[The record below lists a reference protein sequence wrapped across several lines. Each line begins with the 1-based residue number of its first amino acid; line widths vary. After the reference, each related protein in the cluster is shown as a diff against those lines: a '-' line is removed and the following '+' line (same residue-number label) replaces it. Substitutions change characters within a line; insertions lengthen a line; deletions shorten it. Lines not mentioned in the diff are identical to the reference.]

1 MAKHRHRRLSKTGKI
16 IVTVGIVVAIALTG
30 GIGYGI
36 YSWLN
41 PEKPSDQKPS
51 EQPVVSTTP
60 IASSDPSLAS
70 VYDPIYQKY
79 HDLNSDYVAY
89 LEWENDLLYNYD
101 SHTVDQYPHVIVRS
115 SYADQITENRDMS
128 NPEFAALVNSCN
140 AQYLRTDIN
149 HQDVSYG
156 QEFMDAANT
165 LDENGIPMDQNLIIY
180 GHYVYEYRYEQDKLK
195 FTPLDTLCDP
205 SVYDQYDTFT
215 LTFNGQQRTYQ
226 VAHAFYYEK
235 ASYNTTGDALTDY
248 LNCPFNPN
256 YTAEQLS
263 DYMDRI
269 ENEYGDFIETDVPIH
284 DGDSFVTLQTCVEND
299 ESRLFIVIGKEIDR
313 VDF

>member
-1 MAKHRHRRLSKTGKI
+1 MSKQKHRRLSKTGKI
-16 IVTVGIVVAIALTG
+16 IVTVGCVLAVALVG

-36 YSWLN
+36 YSWLQ
-41 PEKPSDQKPS
+41 PSDQSPQTTVAPS
-51 EQPVVSTTP
+51 PTP
-60 IASSDPSLAS
+60 SSDPSLAS
-70 VYDPIYQKY
+70 IYDPIYTQY

-89 LEWENDLLYNYD
+89 LEWENNLLYNYD

-115 SYADQITENRDMS
+115 KYADQVTENRDMS
-128 NPEFAALVNSCN
+128 NNEFAALVNSGN

-149 HQDVSYG
+149 HQEVSYG

-165 LDENGIPMDQNLIIY
+165 LDENGVPTDQNLIIY
-180 GHYVYEYRYEQDKLK
+180 GHYVYEYRYEQDNLK

-226 VAHAFYYEK
+226 VAHAFYYDK
-235 ASYNTTGDALTDY
+235 ASFDGEGDSLSDYLNSPFNCNYTDEQLTDY
-248 LNCPFNPN
+248 IN
-256 YTAEQLS
+256 
-263 DYMDRI
+263 RI
-269 ENEYGDFIETDVPIH
+269 ESEYGDYIEADVPINA
-284 DGDSFVTLQTCVEND
+284 GDNFVTLQTCVEND
-299 ESRLFIVIGKEIDR
+299 DSRLFIVIGKEIER